1 MAKSDKALEDL
12 KKLYGKQAAIN
23 KDILAAE
30 KVYASELKAE
40 AKAAAK
46 PVKVAAKKAPVK
58 RAAAKKAPAKK
69 VAAKKKVVAKKPVA
83 VKPKV

>member
-30 KVYASELKAE
+30 KAYAAELKAE
-40 AKAAAK
+40 AKVVK
-46 PVKVAAKKAPVK
+46 PVKAAV
-58 RAAAKKAPAKK
+58 KKAPAKK
-69 VAAKKKVVAKKPVA
+69 VVAKKVA
-83 VKPKV
+83 VKKAPAKKAVAKPKV